1 MAYIPLNSYTRL
13 FHVLH
18 QKIDTTAIIVTE
30 YPLYYLQKME
40 NLNRLSKLKWAFLNS
55 SLDQEDKVKIL
66 EMYELKKLKLLF
78 ITPSMLKN

>member
-1 MAYIPLNSYTRL
+1 MAYLPLNSYTRL

-18 QKIDTTAIIVTE
+18 QKLDDLAIIITE

-55 SLDQEDKVKIL
+55 SLDQEDKIKIL
-66 EMYELKKLKLLF
+66 
-78 ITPSMLKN
+78 